1 MNVVSTLRRSA
12 AMAGLLSFLFPGLGH
27 AYMGAWRRG
36 LFFAIP
42 VLVVVVAAAVAYA
55 AVTMTTVLGVLVQ
68 PEVLAALL
76 GFNVLLFAWRCL
88 AVVDAY
94 RLASA
99 EGSRDAAPGPEEEAS
114 TAAPEPGALQP
125 LRPPAIGPRR
135 RAAGAA
141 IVLLLI
147 VVMAG
152 SHAVVGYVGYEA
164 YDTMVTVFEP
174 SEGEDAQTAAGE
186 DPYGTPE
193 PDEALGAANQ
203 SPNLTQSPPPTPSPS
218 VVPTPSSSA
227 TQTLAPSPSPSTTP
241 VPSPSPSPTPVP
253 SPTQTPRPDWAS
265 DGRLDVLIV
274 GGDAGPD
281 RWSLRTDT
289 MILVSVDVKTGRAA
303 MFGIPRNLY
312 NVPLPSRLARLFP
325 NGAFPQMIN
334 ALYVYADQRPAL
346 FPGGK
351 SRGYLA
357 LGAAIEA
364 LTGVDLDGIA
374 VADLRGFVKLVD
386 ALGGLNITIR
396 KSLYDSHYPLEDG
409 SGWIEVYFK
418 PGKYHLNGRMAL
430 AYARS
435 RHQDSDYGRMHRQQ
449 EVLMA
454 LRNQVKPI
462 CLVARVGE
470 LAKIAKSSLW
480 TNIPVKALPGLLELA
495 SRVDTR
501 TIKRVYFNP
510 PTYRMILQKDDVQR
524 IRKVVRDAFKGP
536 APKPDPAIPAP
547 ADDSSC

>member
-1 MNVVSTLRRSA
+1 MRIVSSLRRSPIVA
-12 AMAGLLSFLFPGLGH
+12 AALSFLFPGLGQ
-27 AYMGAWRRG
+27 AYAGAWRRG
-36 LFFAIP
+36 LLFALPI
-42 VLVVVVAAAVAYA
+42 LAIAVVGAVAGA
-55 AVTMTTVLGVLVQ
+55 ITLGAISATGALGILVQ
-68 PEVLAALL
+68 PEVLAGLL

-94 RLASA
+94 RVARTRHAA
-99 EGSRDAAPGPEEEAS
+99 EPGL
-114 TAAPEPGALQP
+114 APEPVRSSP
-125 LRPPAIGPRR
+125 PRPRT
-135 RAAGAA
+135 RAAALA
-141 IVLLLI
+141 IIAGLV
-147 VVMAG
+147 VVMAA
-152 SHAVVGYVGYEA
+152 SHAVVGYFGYEA

-193 PDEALGAANQ
+193 PDEALGAADQ
-203 SPNLTQSPPPTPSPS
+203 SPSLTQSPPPTPSPS
-218 VVPTPSSSA
+218 VVATPSSSA
-227 TQTLAPSPSPSTTP
+227 TQTLAPSPSPSTTL

-325 NGAFPQMIN
+325 NGTFPQMIN

-396 KSLYDSHYPLEDG
+396 RSLYDSHYPLEDG

-418 PGKYHLNGRMAL
+418 PGKYHFNGRMAL

-462 CLVARVGE
+462 CLVSRVGE

-480 TNIPVKALPGLLELA
+480 TNIPVKSLPGLLELA

-547 ADDSSC
+547 ADDSGC

>member
-1 MNVVSTLRRSA
+1 MNIVSTLRRSA
-12 AMAGLLSFLFPGLGH
+12 VMAGVLSFLFPGLGH
-27 AYMGAWRRG
+27 AYVGAWRRG
-36 LFFAIP
+36 LLFALPI
-42 VLVVVVAAAVAYA
+42 LVVVVAAAVAYA
-55 AVTMTTVLGVLVQ
+55 AVTMTTVLGILVQ

-94 RLASA
+94 RVAGARHAA
-99 EGSRDAAPGPEEEAS
+99 EPGPVL
-114 TAAPEPGALQP
+114 EPV
-125 LRPPAIGPRR
+125 RSSPPRPRR
-135 RAAGAA
+135 RAAALA
-141 IVLLLI
+141 IVAGLF
-147 VVMAG
+147 VVMAA
-152 SHAVVGYVGYEA
+152 SHAVVGYFGYEA

-203 SPNLTQSPPPTPSPS
+203 SPSLTQSPPPTPSPTTALNTSPS
-218 VVPTPSSSA
+218 VVPTPSSSS
-227 TQTLAPSPSPSTTP
+227 TETPAPSPSPATT
-241 VPSPSPSPTPVP
+241 PSPTAAP

-462 CLVARVGE
+462 CLVSRVGE